1 MRPKGSLSD
10 REILSLKIGAT
21 EAYAEKYG
29 LPVDQVADL
38 FLDAE
43 VYPYI
48 RDNAEL
54 LSTKSYKFMAS
65 IIDEVFDLRR

>member
-21 EAYAEKYG
+21 EAYAEKFG

-38 FLDAE
+38 FLDAK